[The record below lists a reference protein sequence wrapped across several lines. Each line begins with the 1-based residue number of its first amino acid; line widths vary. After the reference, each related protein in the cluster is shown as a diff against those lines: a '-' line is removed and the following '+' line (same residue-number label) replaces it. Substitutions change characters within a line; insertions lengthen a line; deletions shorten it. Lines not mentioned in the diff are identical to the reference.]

1 MTQSRLIKLNYP
13 INPVIP
19 AWSEPGPSSPL
30 PLCFGAPCCCW
41 RRNMGTSGGGRQAL
55 ARHHGRTQRL
65 KASLCPS
72 CWAHC
77 RPQQERPWQDDAG
90 WQVQRGGLEARF
102 LQEEEEEEASGEALR
117 FKRRMS
123 YGIILFR
130 GSLFL
135 FFPEV
140 YFPFASYCPLVPV

>member
-1 MTQSRLIKLNYP
+1 MTQSRLIKLNYL

-19 AWSEPGPSSPL
+19 AQSEPGLSSLL

-41 RRNMGTSGGGRQAL
+41 RRNMGTSGGGTQELAL
-55 ARHHGRTQRL
+55 HHGRTRRL

-90 WQVQRGGLEARF
+90 WQVQHGGLKARF
-102 LQEEEEEEASGEALR
+102 LQEGEEASGKAFR
-117 FKRRMS
+117 FERSKS
-123 YGIILFR
+123 YGIVIIFY
-130 GSLFL
+130 
-135 FFPEV
+135 FPEA
-140 YFPFASYCPLVPV
+140 YFPFASQDCT